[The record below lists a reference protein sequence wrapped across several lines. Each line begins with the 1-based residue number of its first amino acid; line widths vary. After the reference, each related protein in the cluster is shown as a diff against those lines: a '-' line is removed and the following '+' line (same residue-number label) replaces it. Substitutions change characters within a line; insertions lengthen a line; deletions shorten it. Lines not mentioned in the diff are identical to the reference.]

1 MLKATARTSRI
12 AAQMQRSLSM
22 LLRRGVKDPRVGN
35 VTVTA
40 VDVANDLSYARIHVL
55 PFAGEHPAEQVLTGL
70 RSAAGFLR
78 GEVARELKLRHAPR
92 LEFRLDTAIEGAQ
105 HLTQLIESAVQ
116 ADRSRGAG
124 EADGVGEA
132 GGAGEADGRR
142 EAHGHGDPDLPA
154 DEDA

>member
-12 AAQMQRSLSM
+12 AAQLQRSLSE

-40 VDVANDLSYARIHVL
+40 VDVARDLSYARIYVL
-55 PFAGEHPAEQVLTGL
+55 PFAGEQPPAQVLTGL

-78 GEVARELKLRHAPR
+78 GEIARELKLRHAPR

-105 HLTQLIESAVQ
+105 HLTQLIEGAVRS
-116 ADRSRGAG
+116 DRSRAATETTEAN
-124 EADGVGEA
+124 EADGA
-132 GGAGEADGRR
+132 
-142 EAHGHGDPDLPA
+142 PA
-154 DEDA
+154 DEDT

>member
-12 AAQMQRSLSM
+12 AAQMQRSLAL
-22 LLRRGVKDPRVGN
+22 LLRRDVKDPRVGN

-55 PFAGEHPAEQVLTGL
+55 PFAGGHAPAQVLTGL

-78 GEVARELKLRHAPR
+78 GQVARELKLRHAPR

-105 HLTQLIESAVQ
+105 HLTQLIESAVE

-124 EADGVGEA
+124 ETAGGGEA
-132 GGAGEADGRR
+132 HDR
-142 EAHGHGDPDLPA
+142 GDPEPPA
-154 DEDA
+154 HEDA

>member
-1 MLKATARTSRI
+1 MLKTTARTSRI
-12 AAQMQRSLSM
+12 AAQMQRSLAA

-40 VDVANDLSYARIHVL
+40 VDVASDLSSARIHVL

-92 LEFRLDTAIEGAQ
+92 LEFQLDTAIEGAHQ
-105 HLTQLIESAVQ
+105 LTQLIERAVRT
-116 ADRSRGAG
+116 DRSRGSGA
-124 EADGVGEA
+124 ADA
-132 GGAGEADGRR
+132 PARAD
-142 EAHGHGDPDLPA
+142 AGDPSDAAGAADAPA
-154 DEDA
+154 NEDA

>member
-124 EADGVGEA
+124 EADGA
-132 GGAGEADGRR
+132 G

>member
-1 MLKATARTSRI
+1 MVKATPRTSRI
-12 AAQMQRSLSM
+12 AAQMQRSLST

-55 PFAGEHPAEQVLTGL
+55 PFAGEHPAEQVLTG
-70 RSAAGFLR
+70 RVSAAGFR
-78 GEVARELKLRHAPR
+78 GGKTARKLKLRHAPR
-92 LEFRLDTAIEGAQ
+92 LEFHLDTAIEGAQ

-116 ADRSRGAG
+116 ADRSRGA
-124 EADGVGEA
+124 DA
-132 GGAGEADGRR
+132 GGKPGE
-142 EAHGHGDPDLPA
+142 PDLPA